1 MHIISVTTNTASGGD
16 FTSISA
22 NEGPDGWNFEISD
35 SCGLDFIL
43 PVDTLKE
50 LPDVDGLIKFIDA
63 VRLDGEPSF
72 KGLVFGFLEM
82 NFPKNR
88 KLNEYQIESAK
99 EFLEIESKDFPDI
112 VQKYQVAIDEWLKA
126 RSEI

>member
-1 MHIISVTTNTASGGD
+1 
-16 FTSISA
+16 
-22 NEGPDGWNFEISD
+22 
-35 SCGLDFIL
+35 
-43 PVDTLKE
+43 
-50 LPDVDGLIKFIDA
+50 
-63 VRLDGEPSF
+63 
-72 KGLVFGFLEM
+72 M

>member
-1 MHIISVTTNTASGGD
+1 MHIITVTTNTASGGD

-35 SCGLDFIL
+35 SCGLNFV
-43 PVDTLKE
+43 PPATTLKK

-63 VRLDGEPSF
+63 VRLDGEPDF

-82 NFPKNR
+82 NFPADKKLRKNDM
-88 KLNEYQIESAK
+88 ETAK
-99 EFLEIESKDFPDI
+99 KFIEIESRDFPGI
-112 VQKYQVAIDEWLKA
+112 VKKYNEAIDEWLKA
-126 RSEI
+126 RS